1 MRPVLLILS
10 CLALILA
17 PGETRAWPV
26 PSGDAAA
33 TLVAVHNRERAAV
46 GAPPLRWDPALAN
59 AAASYGPQLA
69 SLGRLIHSPR
79 QSRPGQRENLAMD
92 YSAHTSV
99 DRLIG
104 TWVAEKNDLQ
114 PGDFPF
120 VSRTGNWKDV
130 AHYTQMVWKTTT
142 HVGCAIH
149 SDGRQWSYLICRYS
163 PPGNVDGRR
172 CPEDC

>member
-1 MRPVLLILS
+1 MRSALLVLS
-10 CLALILA
+10 CLALTFA
-17 PGETRAWPV
+17 PTKADAWPL
-26 PSGDAAA
+26 PSTDAAA
-33 TLVAVHNRERAAV
+33 ALLAVHNRERAAV
-46 GAPPLRWDPALAN
+46 GAPPLQWDPALAQ

-69 SLGRLIHSPR
+69 SLGRLVHSPR
-79 QSRPGQRENLAMD
+79 EGRPGQRENLAMD

-104 TWVAEKNDLQ
+104 TWVVEKRDLL
-114 PGDFPF
+114 PGAFPN